1 MDTGIKRIEFPAMDP
16 TEQAKL
22 KRFLETTAEFMGS
35 DFETELMT
43 VMVCKVDVDRKDVIN
58 VLTRVQ
64 TAQIKMRKQEGV
76 SKK

>member
-1 MDTGIKRIEFPAMDP
+1 MDIGIKRIEFPPMDP
-16 TEQAKL
+16 AEQAKL

-43 VMVCKVDVDRKDVIN
+43 VVVCKVDVDRKDVVN

-64 TAQIKMRKQEGV
+64 AAQIKIRKQEEV